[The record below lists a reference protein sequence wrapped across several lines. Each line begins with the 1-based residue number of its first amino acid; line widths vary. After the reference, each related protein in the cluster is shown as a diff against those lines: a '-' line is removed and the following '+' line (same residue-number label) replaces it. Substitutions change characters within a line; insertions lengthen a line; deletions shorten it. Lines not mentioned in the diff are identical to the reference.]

1 MHLNKAS
8 RGAWIRRSVAFL
20 SVTIIV
26 TSVVVIRQGSSGSLQ
41 LFPGKPETAP
51 SLLLLLNSG
60 QQPDPQTRIP
70 LEAKCGVSL
79 WPHKKSY
86 TTPEASSGTGSLR

>member
-1 MHLNKAS
+1 MDKTF
-8 RGAWIRRSVAFL
+8 GGGAFL

-26 TSVVVIRQGSSGSLQ
+26 TTVAVIRQGRGGNLQ

-51 SLLLLLNSG
+51 SLPLLLKSG

-70 LEAKCGVSL
+70 PEAKGGVSL
-79 WPHKKSY
+79 WPHKRSC
-86 TTPEASSGTGSLR
+86 TTAEASSGTGGLR

>member
-8 RGAWIRRSVAFL
+8 RGAWIRHSAAFL

-26 TSVVVIRQGSSGSLQ
+26 TSVVVIRQGSSGSL
-41 LFPGKPETAP
+41 FPGKPETAP
-51 SLLLLLNSG
+51 SLPLLLKSG

-79 WPHKKSY
+79 WPHKRSY
-86 TTPEASSGTGSLR
+86 TTAEASSGTGSLR